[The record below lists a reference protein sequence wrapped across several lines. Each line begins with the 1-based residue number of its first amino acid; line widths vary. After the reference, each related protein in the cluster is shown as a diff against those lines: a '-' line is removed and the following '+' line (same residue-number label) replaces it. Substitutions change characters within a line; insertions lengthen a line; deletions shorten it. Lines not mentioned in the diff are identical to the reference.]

1 MEENKILAT
10 VDGLTI
16 TEADVDAF
24 IGNLP
29 KEQQMFASNP
39 QFREQALEQ
48 IITVHLYAKMAEEE
62 KLEETEMFKKLIASA
77 RKDILA
83 QLAMNKVLGDLTI
96 SDEEAKKFYEE
107 NQQFF
112 QKGESVSAK
121 HILVKEEEQAN
132 ALLAA
137 ITSGEKTFEAAAMES
152 STCPSGAQ
160 GGDLGE
166 FSKGQMVPEFEEAAF
181 TAEIGKVVGPV
192 KTQFGFHL
200 IKVEKKNEAAV
211 ADFTEVEG
219 SIKAN
224 LLQQKQVE
232 VYTQKAAELR
242 EKYLTK

>member
-48 IITVHLYAKMAEEE
+48 IITVHLYAKMAEEM
-62 KLEETEMFKKLIASA
+62 KLEETAMFKKLIASA

-83 QLAMNKVLGDLTI
+83 QLAMNEVLGGLEI
-96 SDEEAKKFYEE
+96 SDEDAKKFYEE

-121 HILVKEEEQAN
+121 HILVKEEEQAT
-132 ALLAA
+132 A
-137 ITSGEKTFEAAAMES
+137 IFEAIANGEKTFEAAAMES

-166 FSKGQMVPEFEEAAF
+166 FGKGQMVPEFEEAAF
-181 TAEIGKVVGPV
+181 SAEIGQVVGPV
-192 KTQFGFHL
+192 KTQFGYHL
-200 IKVEKKNEAAV
+200 IKVEKKNEASV
-211 ADFTEVEG
+211 ADFAEVEG

-232 VYTQKAAELR
+232 VYTQKAAQLR
-242 EKYLTK
+242 EKYLAK